1 VIQAALCEVVQLR
14 VAGGKS
20 VDHLEVILMP
30 LSDELYFAP
39 AYKLLSMLT
48 AREISST
55 ELTRIFYDR
64 IHKVNPRLNAV
75 VTLCEER
82 GLREAAES
90 DRRLSAKRGI
100 RPLEG
105 LPITIKEC
113 ICTAG
118 VRSTD
123 GMKILEHNVPERD
136 APAVARYRQAG
147 AVMIGKTNIPEM
159 AMDYDCE
166 NPVFGAT
173 SNPWNPGRVPGGS
186 SGGEAAAL
194 AAGLCG
200 LGLGSDYGG
209 SIRVPAHFS
218 GVVGLKPTWGTI
230 PGSGH
235 LFGPFDPFTPGPPPI
250 VSMATIGPMARYVDD
265 LTLAYNILRGPE
277 PTSPYTVPSN
287 EARPETLDLKK
298 VRCALFTD
306 GGGVPVSGEIRA
318 AIEQAG
324 KALQKAGVEVEEAMP
339 PIQRAAELWW
349 LYATADGGQP
359 LNEAMADKVNLSR
372 PRLRQFLWPQP
383 SKSAAEFFGIAI
395 QRDMFRIELANFME
409 RYPIIIC
416 APFCVTAF
424 EHGALEVDIDGSKCP
439 LFEANWPALWV
450 NCAALPAAVV
460 SAGRGTDGLPIGVQ
474 VVGRAF
480 GEETVLA
487 IAKALEGELGG
498 FQRPPL

>member
-1 VIQAALCEVVQLR
+1 
-14 VAGGKS
+14 
-20 VDHLEVILMP
+20 MP
-30 LSDELYFAP
+30 VSDELYFAP
-39 AYKLLSMLT
+39 ARKLLSMLR
-48 AREISST
+48 AREVSST
-55 ELTRIFYDR
+55 ELTRIFYER
-64 IHKVNPRLNAV
+64 IREINPRLNAI

-82 GLREAAES
+82 ALKEAAES
-90 DRRLSAKRGI
+90 DRRLSGKGGI

-113 ICTAG
+113 ISTDG

-136 APAVARYRQAG
+136 APTVARYRQAG

-173 SNPWNPGRVPGGS
+173 NNPWNPGRVPGGS

-194 AAGLCG
+194 AAGFCA
-200 LGLGSDYGG
+200 LGLGSDYAG

-235 LFGPFDPFTPGPPPI
+235 LFGPFDPFAPGPPPI

-265 LTLAYNILRGPE
+265 LTLAYNILRGPH

-287 EARPETLDLKK
+287 EARPETLDVRK
-298 VRCALFTD
+298 VRCALFT
-306 GGGVPVSGEIRA
+306 GGGGAPVSSEIRA
-318 AIEQAG
+318 AVDHAG

-339 PIQRAAELWW
+339 PIQRAAELWS

-359 LNEAMADKVNLSR
+359 LNEAMGDKVNLSR
-372 PRLRQFLWPQP
+372 PRLRQFLFEPLP

-395 QRDMFRIELANFME
+395 QRDMFRIELAKFME
-409 RYPIIIC
+409 RYPIVIG

-424 EHGALEVDIDGSKCP
+424 EHGGLEVEIDGSKYS

-450 NCAALPAAVV
+450 NCAALPGAVV
-460 SAGRGTDGLPIGVQ
+460 TAGRDKDGLPIGVQ

-480 GEETVLA
+480 AEETVLA
-487 IAKALEGELGG
+487 IAKALEQVLGG
-498 FQRPPL
+498 FQRPSL